1 MAHKK
6 NGDGKVKMFPSQG
19 KEFPEGID
27 SETTDYATAV
37 LLQKTRE
44 QGIQTMWDRA
54 KTMKPCPIGG
64 QGSCCNT
71 CSLGPCRIIEDK
83 PEKSR
88 GVCGASASTIAAR
101 NFGRYVAIGTAAH
114 SDHGRHVATTFLA
127 AAKGELPD
135 YSIKDPVKLR
145 ALADEWGLNGSSKS
159 EKDLAIA
166 VGEMALSQFSQQDGE
181 AAFMK
186 RVPPKRLALW
196 RKLGVVPRGGD
207 REVVELLHRTDMG
220 MDQDHRSLMRQISR
234 TALADG
240 FIGCM
245 ISTELQD
252 ILLGTPKPL
261 VSQANLGALDK
272 EFVNIAVHGHE
283 PLLTDPLVVFASSPQ
298 AKAMA
303 EKAGAK
309 GVNVVGVCCT
319 ANELLMRHGVPVA
332 GNYAQQEL
340 IMSTGAIDAMVVD
353 YQCVVEGISEVAS
366 NFHTKL
372 IATSAKCNIPE
383 SIPVHFNEQK
393 VGETV
398 ERIVKEAV
406 DNYPNRG
413 SVLIPNLSSP
423 LVAGFAVETI
433 KYMLGG
439 SFRPSFRPLNDAI
452 IDGRIRGI
460 AGVVGCDAP
469 QRNGERASR
478 AHEDLVKELI
488 ANDVLVVQTGCSAI
502 ACGRAGLMTPEAMEF
517 AGEGLRSICEAVG
530 IPPVL
535 HAGACVDNSRALV
548 ALAEVVKEGGLGED
562 ISDLPVAGCAPE
574 YIDPKA
580 IAIGQYFV
588 DYGMLVAFRPHLPV
602 GGSKE
607 FSRFIF
613 EEYEELTGGKWAHTE
628 TPEEMGAVM
637 LDHINKKRVALGIH
651 EKQERVLFDMDMRR
665 DITAGCPGPAS

>member
-1 MAHKK
+1 MADKK
-6 NGDGKVKMFPSQG
+6 RVDREPKVFPSKD
-19 KEFPEGID
+19 KEFPEGTEN
-27 SETTDYATAV
+27 ETTDYATAV

-44 QGIQTMWDRA
+44 DGIQTMWDRA
-54 KTMKPCPIGG
+54 KVMKPCPIGG
-64 QGSCCNT
+64 QGACCNT

-88 GVCGASASTIAAR
+88 GICGASAATIAAR

-114 SDHGRHVATTFLA
+114 SDHGRHVASTFLA

-135 YSIKDPVKLR
+135 YSIRDTVKLR
-145 ALADEWGLNGSSKS
+145 ALADEWGLDGTAGS
-159 EKDLAIA
+159 EKDLAIK
-166 VGEMALSQFSQQDGE
+166 VGEIAQAQFSQQDGE
-181 AAFMK
+181 AVFMK

-196 RKLGVVPRGGD
+196 RKMGVVPRGGD

-220 MDQDHRSLMRQISR
+220 MDQDHRTLMRQVSR

-252 ILLGTPKPL
+252 ILFGTPKPL
-261 VSQANLGALDK
+261 VSQANLGALESDY
-272 EFVNIAVHGHE
+272 VNIAVHGHE
-283 PLLTDPLVVFASSPQ
+283 PLLTDPMVRFASSPE

-303 EKAGAK
+303 EKIGAK

-319 ANELLMRHGVPVA
+319 ANEMLMRHGVPVA
-332 GNYAQQEL
+332 GNYSQQEL
-340 IMSTGAIDAMVVD
+340 IMSTGAVDAMVVD
-353 YQCVVEGISEVAS
+353 YQCVVEGISDVAS
-366 NFHTKL
+366 NYHTKL
-372 IATSAKCNIPE
+372 IATSPKCNLPGSVPI
-383 SIPVHFNEQK
+383 HFNEER
-393 VGETV
+393 VDETAK
-398 ERIVKEAV
+398 RIVKEAV
-406 DNYPNRG
+406 DNYKNRG
-413 SVLIPNLSSP
+413 STLIPNLSSP
-423 LVAGFAVETI
+423 LVAGFTVETI

-460 AGVVGCDAP
+460 AGVVGCDSP
-469 QRNGERASR
+469 QRDGDIAGS
-478 AHEDLVKELI
+478 AHENLVKELI

-502 ACGRAGLMTPEAMEF
+502 ACGRAGLMTPEAMAY
-517 AGEGLRSICEAVG
+517 AGDGLRSICEAVG

-548 ALAEVVKEGGLGED
+548 ALAEIVREGGLGED
-562 ISDLPVAGCAPE
+562 ISDLPVAGAAPE

-588 DYGMLVAFRPHLPV
+588 DYGLLVAFRPQLPV
-602 GGSKE
+602 AGSKE

-613 EEYEELTGGKWAHTE
+613 EEYEELTGGKWAHAKTTE
-628 TPEEMGAVM
+628 EVGAIM
-637 LDHINKKRVALGIH
+637 MDHINKKRLALGIH
-651 EKQERVLFDMDMRR
+651 EKQERVLFDMAMRR
-665 DITAGCPGPAS
+665 EIERTCPGPAA